1 MPKGRSWPKP
11 GRPPVGVVFGEPIM
25 SVEDEAVVDFME
37 RARDAVTTLYAENY
51 EEIMGVPRPEEES
64 E

>member
-1 MPKGRSWPKP
+1 
-11 GRPPVGVVFGEPIM
+11 
-25 SVEDEAVVDFME
+25 ME

>member
-1 MPKGRSWPKP
+1 
-11 GRPPVGVVFGEPIM
+11 VNQ
-25 SVEDEAVVDFME
+25 
-37 RARDAVTTLYAENY
+37 RDREKDKDRAVTTLYAENY